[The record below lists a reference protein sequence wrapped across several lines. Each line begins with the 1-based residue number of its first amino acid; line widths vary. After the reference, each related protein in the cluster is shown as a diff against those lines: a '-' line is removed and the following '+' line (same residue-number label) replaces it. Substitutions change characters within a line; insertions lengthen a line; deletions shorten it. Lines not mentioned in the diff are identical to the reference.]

1 MPYVNLDEMET
12 AHAYGFLMCAVVPR
26 PIALVTTLSENAT
39 VNAAPFSSF
48 VVLSLKPL
56 TVGFVCGGWE
66 GRRKDT
72 HINIERRAEFVVNIV
87 SESMAEAVE
96 RCATP
101 LGPNESEIDLAK
113 LSTAP
118 SRIIGVPRIVEA
130 PIAFE
135 CRLSRIVEFG
145 NGPESLIAG
154 CVVGVHV
161 VDGLYRNSRLDQNA
175 WKPLGRVGGGA
186 FCRLAESFRV
196 GEEVPKS
203 ESDHV
208 RQ

>member
-1 MPYVNLDEMET
+1 MPYVNLEEMET
-12 AHAYGFLMCAVVPR
+12 AQAYGFLMCAVVPR
-26 PIALVTTLSENAT
+26 PIALVTTLSENSM

-48 VVLSLKPL
+48 VVLSPKPP

-72 HINIERRAEFVVNIV
+72 HANIERREEFVVNVV

-101 LGPNESEIDLAK
+101 LGPNESEIDLSK
-113 LSTAP
+113 LSIAP
-118 SRIIGVPRIVEA
+118 SRIVGVPRIVEA

-135 CRLSRIVEFG
+135 CRLSRIIEFG

-154 CVVGVHV
+154 CVVGVHLAE
-161 VDGLYRNSRLDQNA
+161 GAYRNDRIDPKA
-175 WKPLGRVGGGA
+175 WRPLGRVGGGA
-186 FCRLAESFRV
+186 FCRLSEPFRV
-196 GEEVPKS
+196 SKDAS
-203 ESDHV
+203 
-208 RQ
+208 